1 MWIHSIKLRNFKS
14 YDNAAFSFPTPEDGK
29 NIVLIGAQNGHG
41 KTTLLEAVYLCL
53 YGKDA
58 ISHLQR
64 AGLNTQKSSYPEFLK
79 SALYHEAETK
89 YGQYTMS
96 LEIEIRQN
104 YREAQHGL
112 RIRRKWHFGSDRNV
126 FSGEYGSSVTAE
138 IMKNGVY
145 NLIDEKDLD
154 KYINAFALPFDYA
167 PFFFFDG
174 EKIVQTAQ
182 QSGTGLW
189 LNTALKGLLGVTL
202 LEKLRVSLK
211 DYRSKCISEGAT
223 AKMQD
228 DLRKAE
234 TNLQSAEAVLQ
245 VTQEEFAEADKKW
258 QQAAAKREQLMQQL
272 GGGSDIRTS
281 EDLLRQRE
289 RLEKEMAEFEEKVKA
304 AIKAMPLAFLPR
316 ENLKVLQQQLQKEK
330 NRLNHEAGKNQI
342 AEKVDDFWN
351 AFVSS
356 DKVNQ
361 ALGAMANMILSQP
374 LMKEAVKDCWED
386 LFYPLPSECADKIE
400 HNYLSVNAHA
410 EIQNEI
416 SRLRGMP
423 QEQIGTF
430 LAENEKREEERKK
443 ILAEIELLRGTNKDE
458 LVEQL
463 KKTNEETEKFKEQVG
478 YLNSNVIR
486 QKKDYQR
493 FQKEVGDLQDKIS
506 DSNPRLLKSRRAG
519 EVDKVIIRLTEE
531 LLKRKV
537 KEVGEAATRI
547 NRAIAHDE
555 RIDRIRVES
564 DGRMGIFG
572 RDGYESRVDLSAG
585 QMQILIMSL
594 VSALAEVTRYHA
606 PFIIDTPLARLD
618 EGHREGLFRH
628 WCNLDQQVIL
638 LSQDT
643 EITPE
648 VCRRLEPH
656 VSRTYLVEAESL
668 DSAGARSRVVAD
680 VYFE

>member
-1 MWIHSIKLRNFKS
+1 MWIHSITLRNFKS
-14 YDNAAFSFPTPEDGK
+14 YDHAAFSFPEPGEGK

-53 YGKDA
+53 YDKDA

-64 AGLNTQKSSYPEFLK
+64 AGLNMQKNNYPEFLK
-79 SALYHEAETK
+79 SALYHEAESK
-89 YGQYTMS
+89 YGRYTMS

-104 YREAQHGL
+104 YREAKHGL
-112 RIRRKWHFGSDRNV
+112 RIRRNWYFSSDRNLIA
-126 FSGEYGSSVTAE
+126 GEHGSLVTAE
-138 IMKNGVY
+138 ILKNGQY
-145 NLIDEKDLD
+145 ELIDEKDID
-154 KYINAFALPFDYA
+154 KYTNAFALPFDYA

-223 AKMQD
+223 EKIQN
-228 DLRKAE
+228 DLREAE
-234 TNLQSAEAVLQ
+234 AKLQSAEATLQ
-245 VTQEEFAEADKKW
+245 VCRDELAATQEQW
-258 QQAAAKREQLMQQL
+258 QQAAEERERLTQQL
-272 GGGSDIRTS
+272 GGGGDIRTS
-281 EDLLRQRE
+281 EELLRLRE
-289 RLEKEMAEFEEKVKA
+289 KLEKEMAEFEAKVKA
-304 AIKAMPLAFLPR
+304 AVKAMPLAFLPR
-316 ENLKVLQQQLQKEK
+316 ESLKALQQQLEKEK

-356 DKVNQ
+356 EKVNQ
-361 ALGAMANMILSQP
+361 ALGPVANMILGQP

-416 SRLRGMP
+416 NRLQGMP
-423 QEQIGTF
+423 QDKIGML
-430 LAENEKREEERKK
+430 LAENEKRAAERKK
-443 ILAEIELLRGTNKDE
+443 ISAEIELLKGTNKDE

-463 KKTNEETEKFKEQVG
+463 KAVTEETEKFKERTG
-478 YLNSNVIR
+478 HLKSNESR
-486 QKKDYQR
+486 QEKDFKR
-493 FQKEVGDLQDKIS
+493 WQKEVEDLQDKIS
-506 DSNPRLLKSRRAG
+506 DSNPKLLKSRRAG

-531 LLKRKV
+531 LLKKKV

-572 RDGYESRVDLSAG
+572 KDGYESRVDLSAG
-585 QMQILIMSL
+585 QMQILIMAL
-594 VSALAEVTRYHA
+594 VSALAEVTRYRA

-618 EGHREGLFRH
+618 EGHREGLFKH
-628 WCNLDQQVIL
+628 WCNLEQQVIL

-648 VCRRLEPH
+648 VYYRLEPS

-668 DSAGARSRVVAD
+668 NSAGARSRISAD

>member
-14 YDNAAFSFPTPEDGK
+14 YDNAAFSFPKPKGGR
-29 NIVLIGAQNGHG
+29 NIVLIGAENGHG

-53 YGKDA
+53 YDKDA

-64 AGLNTQKSSYPEFLK
+64 AGLNTQKNTYPEFLK
-79 SALYHEAETK
+79 SALFHEAETR
-89 YGQYTMS
+89 YGQYAMS
-96 LEIEIRQN
+96 LEIEIRQS
-104 YREAQHGL
+104 YREAVHGL
-112 RIRRKWHFGSDRNV
+112 RIRRNWHFSSDRNLIA
-126 FSGEYGSSVTAE
+126 GEHGSSVTAE
-138 IMKNGVY
+138 ILKNEQY
-145 NLIDEKDLD
+145 EFIDEKDLD
-154 KYINAFALPFDYA
+154 KYTNVFALPFDYA

-223 AKMQD
+223 EKMLD

-234 TNLQSAEAVLQ
+234 SNLQSAEATLHVFREELTE
-245 VTQEEFAEADKKW
+245 TQEKW
-258 QQAAAKREQLMQQL
+258 QQAAEAREYLTQQL
-272 GGGSDIRTS
+272 GGGNDIRTS
-281 EDLLRQRE
+281 DDLLRQRE
-289 RLEKEMAEFEEKVKA
+289 KLEKEMAEFEAKAKA
-304 AIKAMPLAFLPR
+304 AVKAMPLAFLPR
-316 ENLKVLQQQLQKEK
+316 ESLNALRQQLEKEK

-342 AEKVDDFWN
+342 AEKVDDFWD
-351 AFVSS
+351 AFVAS

-386 LFYPLPSECADKIE
+386 LFYPLPSECADQIE

-416 SRLRGMP
+416 GRLEGMP
-423 QEQIGTF
+423 QEQIGTL
-430 LAENEKREEERKK
+430 LAENEKREAERKA
-443 ILAEIELLRGTNKDE
+443 ISAEIELLRGTNKDE

-463 KKTNEETEKFKEQVG
+463 RNVTEETEKLKERIG
-478 YLNSNVIR
+478 HLNSNVIR
-486 QKKDYQR
+486 QDKDFQR
-493 FQKEVGDLQDKIS
+493 WQKEVKDLQDRIS
-506 DSNPRLLKSRRAG
+506 DGDPKLRKSRRAG
-519 EVDKVIIRLTEE
+519 EVDKVIVRLTEE
-531 LLKRKV
+531 LLKKKV

-555 RIDRIRVES
+555 RIDKIRVES

-585 QMQILIMSL
+585 QMQILIMAL

-618 EGHREGLFRH
+618 EGHREGLFKH
-628 WCNLDQQVIL
+628 WCNLEQQVLL

-643 EITPE
+643 EITAE
-648 VCRRLEPH
+648 VYHRLSPH
-656 VSRTYLVEAESL
+656 ISRTYLVKAESL
-668 DSAGARSRVVAD
+668 DSAGARSRVAAD